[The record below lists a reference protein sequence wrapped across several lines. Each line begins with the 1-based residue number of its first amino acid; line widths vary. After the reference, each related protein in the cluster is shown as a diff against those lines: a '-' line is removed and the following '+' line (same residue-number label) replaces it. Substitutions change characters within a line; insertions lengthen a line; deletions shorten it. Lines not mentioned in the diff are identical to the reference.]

1 MRGCKNLGSRG
12 HGPGRR
18 PARSCAALGR
28 PVATEREAE
37 EIEYR
42 GNANLLST
50 ARGMR
55 MPLTQVE
62 ELASMFAFLEAA
74 GYASDSPTL
83 RETFSVEALT
93 IEEWA
98 RRVSRSGSFG

>member
-1 MRGCKNLGSRG
+1 
-12 HGPGRR
+12 
-18 PARSCAALGR
+18 
-28 PVATEREAE
+28 
-37 EIEYR
+37 
-42 GNANLLST
+42 
-50 ARGMR
+50 